1 MPSLDALFVPT
12 MSQSPAA
19 TWSTDEVQT
28 QDRFE
33 HWREM
38 PAKRLFGVTI
48 ETPKQQQPQFSGRLS
63 AIPVGAATI
72 VEMHA
77 ASYKVWRTE
86 NDIARNAGDSL
97 CIYQQLDG
105 ACWFE
110 SGKDDEFVIRTGDLA
125 LSYSDLPYRTTATTE
140 GGFHLRL
147 VKIPFAQCRTF
158 IATQSD
164 LVARRLTPEPGIGAL
179 FACYFQ
185 SFVMQAPHLKG
196 PSADAAVQMLAQL
209 ALVARG
215 LASVKQEPSQ
225 EALRTARLE
234 RARQFIESN
243 LHRPDLTPARTAA
256 SLAVSVRQLH
266 LLFAPTGTTF
276 ARFVM
281 GRRLERARLLLGLAP
296 CRPVLEIAL
305 ACGIE
310 SSSVFYRGFRAAYGT
325 TPNEYRENLP
335 AMR

>member
-105 ACWFE
+105 ACWFGTDPATGDRQCGD
-110 SGKDDEFVIRTGDLA
+110 SAPVRHRVSSLCLAVRSSLRVWGGCRPDFVVLRTGLPIFA
-125 LSYSDLPYRTTATTE
+125 LPRPSRRACWARMS
-140 GGFHLRL
+140 GF
-147 VKIPFAQCRTF
+147 
-158 IATQSD
+158 S
-164 LVARRLTPEPGIGAL
+164 LVAT
-179 FACYFQ
+179 
-185 SFVMQAPHLKG
+185 
-196 PSADAAVQMLAQL
+196 
-209 ALVARG
+209 
-215 LASVKQEPSQ
+215 
-225 EALRTARLE
+225 
-234 RARQFIESN
+234 
-243 LHRPDLTPARTAA
+243 TAA
-256 SLAVSVRQLH
+256 SGVACV
-266 LLFAPTGTTF
+266 
-276 ARFVM
+276 VM
-281 GRRLERARLLLGLAP
+281 
-296 CRPVLEIAL
+296 
-305 ACGIE
+305 
-310 SSSVFYRGFRAAYGT
+310 S
-325 TPNEYRENLP
+325 
-335 AMR
+335 